1 MNEGFTEESSG
12 ISSTISAD
20 VSVYVACPLPYHRY
34 AKGIA
39 NTLAAAGFAI
49 ASSWHSA
56 DFGDEVS
63 DPPDPPTR
71 ADILAMNLSDLV
83 RADVVVALTAQ
94 GWPRATLAEI
104 GWHLALCKPV
114 VWLQGD
120 AGVGGC
126 IFDASPLVTIVR
138 SESEIIDA
146 VRAAARGVK

>member
-1 MNEGFTEESSG
+1 MSEAFTEESSG

-20 VSVYVACPLPYHRY
+20 VSVYVAAPLAHFRF
-34 AKGIA
+34 ARGFA
-39 NTLAAAGFAI
+39 NTLTEAGFAI
-49 ASSWHSA
+49 SSSWHFAAFEDDVA
-56 DFGDEVS
+56 DPTDA
-63 DPPDPPTR
+63 PTR

-94 GWPRATLAEI
+94 GTPRGTLCEI

-114 VWLQGD
+114 VWLQGPE
-120 AGVGGC
+120 GQGGC

-146 VRAAARGVK
+146 VRAATRGVK